1 MLNFAPKSGGRS
13 EFCIEFQRM
22 NEQFDRF
29 WNLMLV
35 IVAGIMGLIGFV
47 IWDRKTA
54 LRPLERRVAL
64 LEEQRDTDPQITRI
78 VSALRE
84 YAQSNDQFA
93 DALRRSCCFSLTAS
107 AL

>member
-1 MLNFAPKSGGRS
+1 
-13 EFCIEFQRM
+13 M

-64 LEEQRDTDPQITRI
+64 LEEQRDTDPQIARV
-78 VSALRE
+78 VSAFRE

>member
-1 MLNFAPKSGGRS
+1 
-13 EFCIEFQRM
+13 M

-64 LEEQRDTDPQITRI
+64 LEEQCDTDPQIAR
-78 VSALRE
+78 VVNALRE
-84 YAQSNDQFA
+84 YTQMTSSPMPCAA
-93 DALRRSCCFSLTAS
+93 PRCFSLTAS

>member
-1 MLNFAPKSGGRS
+1 
-13 EFCIEFQRM
+13 
-22 NEQFDRF
+22 
-29 WNLMLV
+29 MLV

-64 LEEQRDTDPQITRI
+64 LEEQCDTDSQIARV

-84 YAQSNDQFA
+84 CPKQ
-93 DALRRSCCFSLTAS
+93 
-107 AL
+107 

>member
-1 MLNFAPKSGGRS
+1 MLNFAPKSGGRF

-35 IVAGIMGLIGFV
+35 IIAGIMGLIGFV

-54 LRPLERRVAL
+54 LRPLER
-64 LEEQRDTDPQITRI
+64 
-78 VSALRE
+78 
-84 YAQSNDQFA
+84 
-93 DALRRSCCFSLTAS
+93 
-107 AL
+107 

>member
-1 MLNFAPKSGGRS
+1 
-13 EFCIEFQRM
+13 M

-35 IVAGIMGLIGFV
+35 IIAGIMGLIGFV

-54 LRPLERRVAL
+54 LCPLEPRVAL
-64 LEEQRDTDPQITRI
+64 LEEQRDTDPQITRV

-93 DALRRSCCFSLTAS
+93 DALRRSSL
-107 AL
+107 L

>member
-1 MLNFAPKSGGRS
+1 
-13 EFCIEFQRM
+13 M

-35 IVAGIMGLIGFV
+35 IIAGIMGLIGFV

-64 LEEQRDTDPQITRI
+64 LEEQRDTDPQITRV

-84 YAQSNDQFA
+84 YVQSNDQFA
-93 DALRRSCCFSLTAS
+93 DALRCSSL
-107 AL
+107 L

>member
-1 MLNFAPKSGGRS
+1 
-13 EFCIEFQRM
+13 
-22 NEQFDRF
+22 
-29 WNLMLV
+29 MLV

-64 LEEQRDTDPQITRI
+64 LEEQRDTDPQIARV
-78 VSALRE
+78 VSAFRE

-93 DALRRSCCFSLTAS
+93 GACAAPRYFSLTAS

>member
-1 MLNFAPKSGGRS
+1 MLNFAPKSGGCS

-35 IVAGIMGLIGFV
+35 IIAGIMGLIGFV

-54 LRPLERRVAL
+54 LRPLER
-64 LEEQRDTDPQITRI
+64 
-78 VSALRE
+78 
-84 YAQSNDQFA
+84 
-93 DALRRSCCFSLTAS
+93 
-107 AL
+107 

>member
-1 MLNFAPKSGGRS
+1 MLNFAPKSGGCS

-35 IVAGIMGLIGFV
+35 IIAGIMGLIGFV

-64 LEEQRDTDPQITRI
+64 LEEQRDTDPQITRV

-93 DALRRSCCFSLTAS
+93 DACAAPRCFSLTAS

>member
-13 EFCIEFQRM
+13 EFCIAFQRM

-64 LEEQRDTDPQITRI
+64 LEEQRDTDPKITRV

-84 YAQSNDQFA
+84 YAPKQ
-93 DALRRSCCFSLTAS
+93 
-107 AL
+107 

>member
-1 MLNFAPKSGGRS
+1 
-13 EFCIEFQRM
+13 M

-64 LEEQRDTDPQITRI
+64 LEEQRDTDPQITRV

-93 DALRRSCCFSLTAS
+93 DALRRSSL
-107 AL
+107 L